1 MARSQTTSAS
11 HVLAM
16 VGKPT
21 ALPLWSLLLVVST
34 VGHSAK
40 LVRVTEGVLRR
51 SATNVVM
58 PIYPLEAAKS
68 RKEGVAVARVEVNE
82 EGFVSRVE
90 ILEAP
95 HPAISTEVSKA
106 VKRWTFKQNYVDGE
120 AVRTLGKLTFYFVL
134 NKGGPRVENP

>member
-1 MARSQTTSAS
+1 M
-11 HVLAM
+11 
-16 VGKPT
+16 
-21 ALPLWSLLLVVST
+21 
-34 VGHSAK
+34 
-40 LVRVTEGVLRR
+40 
-51 SATNVVM
+51 VM
-58 PIYPLEAAKS
+58 PIYPPEAIKS

-82 EGFVSRVE
+82 DGSVAKVE

-106 VKRWTFKQNYVDGE
+106 VNKWTFKQNYVDGE